1 MRGTPN
7 LRFAWE
13 IKALKAGAEM
23 NRYDDQ
29 SLQSA
34 VDDSN
39 EEELAEIADADL
51 PDTEDLENIASQE
64 LAAYDAEMEDIDDSI
79 ENVSGNWAGRSV
91 EGARY
96 IQ

>member
-1 MRGTPN
+1 
-7 LRFAWE
+7 
-13 IKALKAGAEM
+13 M
-23 NRYDDQ
+23 NRYDDL
-29 SLQSA
+29 SLQSV

-64 LAAYDAEMEDIDDSI
+64 LAAYDAEMEDIDGSI
-79 ENVSGNWAGRSV
+79 ESVSGNWAGRSV
-91 EGARY
+91 EGAGY